1 MTFNEYQQTSKQFLK
16 NLSFDKLEYYAL
28 GLAGETGE
36 TIDEIKKMI
45 RDDGGNLTEE
55 RKEKLLSEIGDV
67 LWYLAQMASVINVPL
82 STIAEKN
89 IEKLNKRTQTREQ
102 QKTS

>member
-1 MTFNEYQQTSKQFLK
+1 MTLNEYQQTSKQFLK
-16 NLSFDKLEYYAL
+16 NPAFHKLEYYAL

-45 RDDGGNLTEE
+45 RDDASLLTEE

-67 LWYLAQMASVINVPL
+67 LWYIAQMASVIDVPL

-89 IEKLNKRTQTREQ
+89 IEKLRER
-102 QKTS
+102 KTLREETKKS